1 MVFDYVLKACNVSLC
16 DVLLVAAC
24 FSTAL
29 HVFQVSD
36 YRNLFIWAGVVSYYL
51 SLRVMCQLLTS
62 VSIFLVVMSLIL
74 LRIVRKIGDCIS
86 NR

>member
-29 HVFQVSD
+29 HVFHE
-36 YRNLFIWAGVVSYYL
+36 RLLGIFILAGVVSYYL

-74 LRIVRKIGDCIS
+74 LRIVRKIGDVYC

>member
-1 MVFDYVLKACNVSLC
+1 MDLDYVIRKLVNVSLC

-29 HVFQVSD
+29 HVFQV
-36 YRNLFIWAGVVSYYL
+36 RNLFIWAGVVSYYL

-62 VSIFLVVMSLIL
+62 VSLFLVVMSLIL
-74 LRIVRKIGDCIS
+74 LRIVRKIGDVHSI
-86 NR
+86 R